1 MSWKTIEFWEI
12 FDPKMASFFH
22 VKTINTIVLKI
33 FQTKIKFPEGLEY
46 WQCAI
51 TRGFENFLKLIR
63 SQGQKTKK
71 WHINI

>member
-22 VKTINTIVLKI
+22 VKTINTNVLKI

-51 TRGFENFLKLIR
+51 TYNQLPISKWLLLER
-63 SQGQKTKK
+63 SSLL
-71 WHINI
+71 

>member
-22 VKTINTIVLKI
+22 VKIINTNVLKI

-46 WQCAI
+46 WQRAI
-51 TRGFENFLKLIR
+51 TYKQLPISKWLLLER
-63 SQGQKTKK
+63 SSLL
-71 WHINI
+71 